1 MKRLSIFFAAL
12 MACTMSFAA
21 TKTYTYTFEKA
32 VLKDK
37 GSITLGTVD
46 WTQQLSGKNSVGTYF
61 DTNKDTQKGQQIGT
75 SSKAVSGYSL
85 STKNIAGTI
94 TKVVVNAS
102 MANNGGAKLQVSV
115 AGNDYIKQTA
125 LTTTA
130 TDYTGEGASSGE
142 IVISFTNTAKAFY
155 IKSISVTYTE
165 DEDVV
170 AKPTFTPTVTDF
182 VGSTTITLTIDEGLD
197 IYYTLDGADPTTAST
212 KYAEPFILTSTTTVK
227 AIAYNATTK
236 KASEVAEKTYTKHE
250 PMTCVEVNA
259 AAQDAFVAFK
269 KVTVAYVNGAYNY
282 VKDETGYSLIYSMN
296 YGLKAGQVVEG
307 LQGTMDI
314 FKNLPEVRPTAVL
327 ADLTITEGTA
337 PEPEL
342 LTVVPTMADIN
353 KYVRI
358 ENVALPAATWKSS
371 DSQPEPRTLVGKLGE
386 EDITLYNTFKINQ
399 AFEVANYNIIG
410 IVTCY
415 NETMQISVISAE
427 KVPVTYLVDVNY
439 DKTMGA
445 VVYGEDKAFTIG
457 EFEEGTKI
465 TLTANANEGYKFMS
479 WTVGEETNT
488 ENPLTITVTADMTI
502 TANFAKDAATAI
514 DDINAEDVVA
524 EKVVR
529 NGQVLIVRDGKTYN
543 VVGKTVE

>member
-1 MKRLSIFFAAL
+1 M
-12 MACTMSFAA
+12 
-21 TKTYTYTFEKA
+21 
-32 VLKDK
+32 
-37 GSITLGTVD
+37 
-46 WTQQLSGKNSVGTYF
+46 
-61 DTNKDTQKGQQIGT
+61 
-75 SSKAVSGYSL
+75 
-85 STKNIAGTI
+85 
-94 TKVVVNAS
+94 
-102 MANNGGAKLQVSV
+102 QVSV

-269 KVTVAYVNGAYNY
+269 KVTVVYVNDAYNY
-282 VKDETGYSLIYSMN
+282 VKDETGYSLIYSRN

-307 LQGTMDI
+307 LQGTMTI
-314 FKNLPEVRPTAVL
+314 FSKLHEVVPTVTL

-337 PEPEL
+337 PEPES
-342 LTVVPTMADIN
+342 LTIVPTMADIN

-358 ENVALPAATWKSS
+358 ENVAVAKAFEFTDTKEQTAA
-371 DSQPEPRTLVGKLGE
+371 QRTLAAKLGE
-386 EDITLYNTFKINQ
+386 EDITLYNTFKIAQ
-399 AFEVANYNIIG
+399 TFEAANYNIIG
-410 IVTCY
+410 IVTCHDA
-415 NETMQISVISAE
+415 TMQISVISAE